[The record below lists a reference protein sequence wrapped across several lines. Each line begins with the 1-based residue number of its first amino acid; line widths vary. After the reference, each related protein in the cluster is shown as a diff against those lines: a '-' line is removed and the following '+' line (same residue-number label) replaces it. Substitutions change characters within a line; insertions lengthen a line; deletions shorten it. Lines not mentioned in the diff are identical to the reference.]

1 MSSLDWH
8 ALGEVDNSPVHYRKW
23 KVYDLEEPIP
33 VGEYQLSGAPYGG
46 SVAAVSEPSQPSAPG
61 GIVEPMELKIYTSSG
76 MKGNIT
82 SSHIMYH
89 IYYIIFTLC
98 CVFF

>member
-1 MSSLDWH
+1 MQNLASSQKMSLDWH

-23 KVYDLEEPIP
+23 KVYDLEEPVP

-46 SVAAVSEPSQPSAPG
+46 SIAAVSQPSSPPGPG

-76 MKGNIT
+76 VYLLISVVMCG
-82 SSHIMYH
+82 
-89 IYYIIFTLC
+89 
-98 CVFF
+98 